1 MTEGPAPG
9 KPLSIGEQVIITGR
23 VAWADR
29 DDVLIDLD
37 GCPLRIPR
45 VKLGLQF
52 VRRMSEVGNE

>member
-1 MTEGPAPG
+1 VATTEMQPDTG

-37 GCPLRIPR
+37 GCSFRVARI
-45 VKLGLQF
+45 KLGLQF
-52 VRRMSEVGNE
+52 VRRNG

>member
-1 MTEGPAPG
+1 MQPDTG

-29 DDVLIDLD
+29 DDALIDLD

-45 VKLGLQF
+45 IKLGLQF
-52 VRRMSEVGNE
+52 VRRKE